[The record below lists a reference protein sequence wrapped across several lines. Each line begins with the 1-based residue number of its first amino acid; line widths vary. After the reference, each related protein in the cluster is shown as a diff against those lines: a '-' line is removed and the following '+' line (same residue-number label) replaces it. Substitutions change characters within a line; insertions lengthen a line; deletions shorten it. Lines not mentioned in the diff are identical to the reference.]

1 MATIFFSYS
10 HADEALRDQLEKH
23 LSALKHEGLVE
34 TWHDRR
40 IPAGDVL
47 DDAISA
53 ELERADVI
61 LLLVSADFLASRY
74 CFDIEMRRAMERHAA
89 REARVIPVILRP
101 CDWHGTPFGKIAATP
116 DDGKPVRSFADM
128 DEGFLQVVRAIRRAL
143 QASAPTAPPAP
154 PSRTATKPHP
164 QQPVRPAPRSSN
176 LGLPRRFTD
185 IDRDRFR
192 DETFEFFAAFFENSL
207 NELAQRHPDVEA
219 RFKRIDAEAFTA
231 ALYRGGKKAA
241 SCHIFLGKLPDGIA
255 YSSSESQARNSYN
268 EILNVEADEHG
279 LFWRPIGMNIRSQDA
294 ARLMPQAAAEA
305 YWELFLRDM
314 RR

>member
-23 LSALKHEGLVE
+23 LSALKHEGLVD

-47 DDAISA
+47 DDAISV

-61 LLLVSADFLASRY
+61 LLLVSADFLASNY
-74 CFDIEMRRAMERHAA
+74 CYNIEMRRAVERHEA

-101 CDWHGTPFGKIAATP
+101 CDWHGTPFGKLAATP
-116 DDGKPVRSFADM
+116 DDGRPVRSFADI
-128 DEGFLQVVRAIRRAL
+128 DEGLLQVVRATRRAL
-143 QASAPTAPPAP
+143 PPRSSAKPPARQSP
-154 PSRTATKPHP
+154 IRRPQPQKPIG
-164 QQPVRPAPRSSN
+164 PAPRSSN

-192 DETFEFFAAFFENSL
+192 DESFEFLAVFFENSL
-207 NELAQRHPDVEA
+207 QELAQRHPGVDG

-231 ALYRGGKKAA
+231 AIYRDGTKRT
-241 SCHIFLGKLPDGIA
+241 SCHIFLATMPDGIA
-255 YSSSESQARNSYN
+255 YSAAESQARNSYN
-268 EILNVEADEHG
+268 EILNIEADDHN
-279 LFWRPIGMNIRSQDA
+279 LYWRPIGMNIHVDDA
-294 ARLMPQAAAEA
+294 ARLTPQAAAEA
-305 YWELFLRDM
+305 YWDLFLQDL